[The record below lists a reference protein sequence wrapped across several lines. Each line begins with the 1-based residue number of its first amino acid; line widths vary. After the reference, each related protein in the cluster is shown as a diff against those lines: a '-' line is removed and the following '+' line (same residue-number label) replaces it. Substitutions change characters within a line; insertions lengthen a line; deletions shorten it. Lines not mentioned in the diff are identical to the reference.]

1 MSRTDD
7 NTEKYRELS
16 GELDMTQK
24 SYEDLLQRVQ
34 DYNDIFTDLDD
45 YLFEGQDDELIQ
57 QLNEFYKYMNEVLHG
72 VAETSTN
79 TIRDILAKADFQSAS
94 KQLEELGKSG
104 ELSVTTL
111 SSRFP
116 ELIEYLNEAGISAQ
130 ELYQYIMA
138 LSNPDAVN
146 YDEVER
152 QFRESLGIRDGEIN
166 GASDQK
172 IWNEIKDSFSEE
184 EWQIALDA
192 YLKVRDQYGDH
203 PTGWTAKDWITNIQ
217 SELET
222 DIVEINAQLSV
233 SQTLDQLNTHL
244 KPAFD
249 SLQSAYRDIFTDDGF
264 DLNSIDILS
273 TCDSIKSKLDD
284 LNEIEGI
291 TVGYSAFENFVRVL
305 KNTEATEYDVET
317 AFDALA
323 DSIAQAGL
331 SGAEDFDTM
340 KAVLEDLG
348 VVNETVIAFQ
358 ALAENTEALKE
369 SGLDLEN
376 AGYTQLQAF
385 AQEKLGAEEAAQGVA
400 ILVYQQMLA
409 TDNPLDTMASIQAL
423 ANLGGK
429 SAETAGILAELA
441 QIMARISNLQAWIA
455 DNPGADTS
463 LIEAT
468 LAGLERKA
476 ESLKSKIYDGVDFEN
491 VGGGASKAGNA
502 GKDAA
507 DAYLDAFDE
516 EYGRL
521 KDMTDRGEISEAQY
535 LSELRTLYTKYFKDR
550 KEYLD
555 EYQKYESEYLS
566 GMLDLHNK
574 ALSGIS
580 TLLNRKISAA
590 KDAKD
595 ADIGALEEEKAAAAE
610 AYQAQIDA
618 LEKEKDAIDDLID
631 EKNRKID
638 AINEEID
645 AIRRAAETRK
655 KNIDLQQQ
663 EYNLQKML
671 SQKTSLVYKD
681 GQFSYQVDESG
692 VRDAREKVTEA
703 KEALQID
710 SLNQEITLIRKE
722 IDLLEEKKDTLTKEQ
737 ERIQELMDASDMYYD
752 NLIRQQENYWESMI
766 RGMERQKSRW
776 EELAEVEEIAEAYS
790 RVQQVFGEMGY
801 TVEDV
806 LNGNA
811 QAFEDFK
818 AKYITILSDLNQN
831 TDFQEGLSY
840 ASGILRESFG
850 SIVSDA
856 RSAVQQ
862 LSGTFSDG
870 TFSGALAGGI
880 SEGIISAT
888 QELGQ
893 MTQLGS
899 DAAEGFIIGWNERAG
914 EVAEAAKQTAT
925 DAVYAF
931 AEGQDSHSPSEKY
944 KALAADAVN
953 GLLLGIME
961 NKQTFIDTVRSLAE
975 EGVLAFKEGFNFEN
989 STLNTS
995 FDALRLLIESVTEAL
1010 GIGREG
1016 TVGGLLDALG
1026 QLSRFSFRED
1036 SIITQF
1042 TDFRTA
1048 VDEAAAPNPAAVE
1061 KVPPADRM
1069 EVPVKAAPNPAAAAR
1084 KEAAAAELQAP

>member
-1 MSRTDD
+1 
-7 NTEKYRELS
+7 
-16 GELDMTQK
+16 
-24 SYEDLLQRVQ
+24 
-34 DYNDIFTDLDD
+34 
-45 YLFEGQDDELIQ
+45 
-57 QLNEFYKYMNEVLHG
+57 
-72 VAETSTN
+72 
-79 TIRDILAKADFQSAS
+79 
-94 KQLEELGKSG
+94 
-104 ELSVTTL
+104 
-111 SSRFP
+111 
-116 ELIEYLNEAGISAQ
+116 
-130 ELYQYIMA
+130 
-138 LSNPDAVN
+138 
-146 YDEVER
+146 
-152 QFRESLGIRDGEIN
+152 
-166 GASDQK
+166 
-172 IWNEIKDSFSEE
+172 
-184 EWQIALDA
+184 
-192 YLKVRDQYGDH
+192 
-203 PTGWTAKDWITNIQ
+203 
-217 SELET
+217 
-222 DIVEINAQLSV
+222 
-233 SQTLDQLNTHL
+233 
-244 KPAFD
+244 
-249 SLQSAYRDIFTDDGF
+249 
-264 DLNSIDILS
+264 
-273 TCDSIKSKLDD
+273 
-284 LNEIEGI
+284 
-291 TVGYSAFENFVRVL
+291 
-305 KNTEATEYDVET
+305 
-317 AFDALA
+317 
-323 DSIAQAGL
+323 
-331 SGAEDFDTM
+331 
-340 KAVLEDLG
+340 
-348 VVNETVIAFQ
+348 
-358 ALAENTEALKE
+358 
-369 SGLDLEN
+369 
-376 AGYTQLQAF
+376 
-385 AQEKLGAEEAAQGVA
+385 
-400 ILVYQQMLA
+400 
-409 TDNPLDTMASIQAL
+409 
-423 ANLGGK
+423 
-429 SAETAGILAELA
+429 
-441 QIMARISNLQAWIA
+441 
-455 DNPGADTS
+455 
-463 LIEAT
+463 

-671 SQKTSLVYKD
+671 SQKTSIVYKD

-790 RVQQVFGEMGY
+790 R
-801 TVEDV
+801 
-806 LNGNA
+806 
-811 QAFEDFK
+811 
-818 AKYITILSDLNQN
+818 
-831 TDFQEGLSY
+831 
-840 ASGILRESFG
+840 
-850 SIVSDA
+850 
-856 RSAVQQ
+856 VQQ

-995 FDALRLLIESVTEAL
+995 FDALKLLIESVTEAL

-1042 TDFRTA
+1042 TYFRTA

-1069 EVPVKAAPNPAAAAR
+1069 EAPVKAAPNQAAAAR